1 MKKLVTVNNKPDPA
15 QFLKFLRNISGLSLR
30 EARELNDYILESIP
44 CPLFA
49 GITEE
54 KADELVKKLSTLGM
68 ENILKI
74 EDSDINTP
82 MFLCPNEDDNY
93 EFSFLS
99 ES

>member
-54 KADELVKKLSTLGM
+54 KANELIKILSNLGI
-68 ENILKI
+68 ENVLKV
-74 EDSDINTP
+74 EDTDINSP
-82 MFLCPNEDDNY
+82 MFLCPNDNDDY
-93 EFSFLS
+93 EFGFLS
-99 ES
+99 EN